1 MRACVCACV
10 CAQSASVCSKCIQ
23 ISSLMFE
30 PIAYF
35 FPQKNKTLSLGFYST
50 HTLLYLPDDD
60 LSKNAKFETRIA
72 REHGATDERPISE
85 TDSKKNTKKNTKQ
98 QQHPRIRIKK
108 STTETTEEER
118 PTPYAKTN
126 RHRHRD
132 FKTSCVV
139 VYFNNGAS
147 SSRLSRFSGKRA
159 LARRG
164 HATRDRAVFFAHSTE
179 KRVARGLNAQK
190 WGVADAL
197 RAFSRTFHP
206 PKRAHLFSL
215 LNGVPTTEAQKHL
228 DADARHGTIRR
239 TLPPRRRRRPPRR
252 RRKQRK
258 MGPGRDASDQQRRV
272 VRDDRERG

>member
-1 MRACVCACV
+1 MRVCVLKARLSV
-10 CAQSASVCSKCIQ
+10 QSASKYPRWYSN
-23 ISSLMFE
+23 SSRIFS
-30 PIAYF
+30 P
-35 FPQKNKTLSLGFYST
+35 KNKTLSLGFYST

-60 LSKNAKFETRIA
+60 LSKNAKFETRSIA

-126 RHRHRD
+126 RRHRD
-132 FKTSCVV
+132 FKTFCVV